1 MDGRSEDREMGLK
14 IGIVGATGEVGR
26 MMMRVLE
33 ERNIPVNELHL
44 FASRRSAGQYLRF
57 RGHEVVVEELVEE
70 KMKERYDYLLFS
82 AGASISKHFA
92 PIAAKYDNTV
102 IDNSSAF
109 RMEKDIPLVVPE
121 VNAYVLN
128 GFKSGIVANP
138 NCSTIQMVV
147 ALAPIHRCWGI
158 DRLVV
163 STYQAVSGAGRK
175 AIRELAEEVV
185 VPGTTPDLLPKKILF
200 NCIPHIGDFQPD
212 LYTTEEHK
220 MIDETHK
227 ILGDNSMKINATTVR
242 VPVVYGHSESIYV
255 ELKEEAGLSEI
266 RRELKKQKGCV
277 ILDKPFD
284 KVYPT
289 PLELAGRDE
298 VFVGRLR
305 KDLFDKRVVSMW
317 VVADNIR
324 KGAATNAVQILEYLI
339 NPGVRS

>member
-1 MDGRSEDREMGLK
+1 MDGRSEDQKMGLK

-33 ERNIPVNELHL
+33 ERNIPLNELRL
-44 FASRRSAGQYLRF
+44 FASQRSAGKNLIF
-57 RGHEVVVEELVEE
+57 REHEIIVEELTEE
-70 KMKERYDYLLFS
+70 KMKEKYDYLLFS

-92 PIAAKYDNTV
+92 PIAAKYGSTV

-109 RMEKDIPLVVPE
+109 RMEKDILLVVPE
-121 VNAYVLN
+121 VNAHVLDD
-128 GFKSGIVANP
+128 FSGGIIANP

-147 ALAPIHRCWGI
+147 ALAPIHRRWGI
-158 DRLVV
+158 ERIVV

-185 VPGTTPDLLPKKILF
+185 VPGTAPDIFPKKILF
-200 NCIPHIGDFQPD
+200 NCIPHIGGFKLD

-227 ILGDNSMKINATTVR
+227 IMGDNSMKINVTTVR
-242 VPVVYGHSESIYV
+242 VPVVYGHSESIYA
-255 ELKEEAGLSEI
+255 ELREEAKLSEI
-266 RRELKKQKGCV
+266 KEELKKQKNCV
-277 ILDKPFD
+277 VLDEPFD
-284 KVYPT
+284 NIYPT
-289 PLELAGRDE
+289 PLEIAGKDE

-305 KDLFDKRVVSMW
+305 KDLFDKRAVSMW

-339 NPGVRS
+339 SSA